1 MKPFMIC
8 DNSFLLQRVS
18 TIEPEPST
26 RRCLYSEA
34 DVELQILDTLKQ
46 LQADPTYMHV
56 KSHQDNSIP
65 VEELSWNSQ
74 LNVRCDE
81 MASATLKT
89 LETKSKV
96 TMFPASR
103 VLLEINGITI
113 THHQSSQIRRAYS
126 KKKSREYLTYH
137 HRWTD
142 EFDTVD
148 WDTVHAKYM
157 KMTFHKRLFITK
169 WVNKILPLN
178 QQRFKQNLYT
188 TPYCPSWCQ
197 HMEHEEHFLTCNH
210 KARRDHTK
218 AFHTTIS
225 SAMKAH
231 TLDPYLR
238 EIVFFLSVTWTIVHQ
253 QPIRY
258 IINVCMS
265 GS

>member
-8 DNSFLLQRVS
+8 DNSGLLQRVS

-46 LQADPTYMHV
+46 LHADPTYMHV

-65 VEELSWNSQ
+65 VDELSWNSQ

-126 KKKSREYLTYH
+126 KKKAEST
-137 HRWTD
+137 
-142 EFDTVD
+142 
-148 WDTVHAKYM
+148 
-157 KMTFHKRLFITK
+157 
-169 WVNKILPLN
+169 
-178 QQRFKQNLYT
+178 
-188 TPYCPSWCQ
+188 
-197 HMEHEEHFLTCNH
+197 
-210 KARRDHTK
+210 
-218 AFHTTIS
+218 
-225 SAMKAH
+225 
-231 TLDPYLR
+231 
-238 EIVFFLSVTWTIVHQ
+238 
-253 QPIRY
+253 
-258 IINVCMS
+258 
-265 GS
+265 